1 MKYLIEYTH
10 IYNDVDYYYPDLL
23 EIELEA
29 NDNQDAIIQFKK
41 KFPSDSLNGY
51 HVDSIQQLT
60 E

>member
-10 IYNDVDYYYPDLL
+10 TYHDVDYYYPDLL
-23 EIELEA
+23 EIEMEA
-29 NDNQDAIIQFKK
+29 KNQTDAIIQFKK